1 MFARRLSAPP
11 NMALYLSGVHSYVAL
26 FSFQRSSAARK
37 RKMREAHR
45 SSRRLVYLNKL
56 RRVCQALFSNT
67 FEWEEGSLH
76 VRSTACLVYPTLPLL
91 SRGFFTQS
99 KKIRCMNALSFTQRI
114 TTPAFYS
121 TVTLFA
127 RFLGLSTSFPLAT
140 AA

>member
-1 MFARRLSAPP
+1 MFARRLSAPS

-26 FSFQRSSAARK
+26 FSFQRSSAACK

-76 VRSTACLVYPTLPLL
+76 VRSTACLVYPTLLLL
-91 SRGFFTQS
+91 SRGIFYKIS
-99 KKIRCMNALSFTQRI
+99 KKKQTGAQHGRLSAASGYLIHTWRGRYYIRCCLPDRQSW
-114 TTPAFYS
+114 PD
-121 TVTLFA
+121 
-127 RFLGLSTSFPLAT
+127 
-140 AA
+140 